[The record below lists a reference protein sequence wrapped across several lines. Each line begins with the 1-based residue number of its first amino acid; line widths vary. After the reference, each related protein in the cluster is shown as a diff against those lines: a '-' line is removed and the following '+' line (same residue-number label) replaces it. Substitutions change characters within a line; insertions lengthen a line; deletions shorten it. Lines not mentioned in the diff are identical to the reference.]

1 MDNPG
6 TAAMLPAHGRIACA
20 NCFPSMHAVWERS
33 VMSKAGWRLE
43 NNPLAWGGQNPR
55 VMVLG
60 FSKGDRQCA
69 VIRDGAPLE
78 SIPFAGMR
86 SNLTA
91 ILRKLGL
98 LEENRTVDQIIAT
111 HGPDYHFGSLVRC
124 SIAKLD
130 PGNGKALKAGDIIAA
145 AATDP
150 VGREIV
156 STCSERY
163 LKELPSRLRN
173 VVLLSNDDA
182 WIDYCFQI
190 VRRLH
195 AGARRVNDVA
205 YRTGDVMWIH
215 VVHPSG
221 SSGRHIPAWLGG
233 ADGKQGRKGQLA
245 VDAARS
251 LSDN

>member
-1 MDNPG
+1 MDIPA
-6 TAAMLPAHGRIACA
+6 TAVNLPAHGRIACA
-20 NCFPSMHAVWERS
+20 KCFHGAQAEWGRS
-33 VMSKAGWRLE
+33 VLSKAGWRLE

-69 VIRDGAPLE
+69 GIRGGAPLD

-98 LEENRTVDQIIAT
+98 LDENRTVDQIIAT
-111 HGPDYHFGSLVRC
+111 HDPDYHFGSLVRC

-130 PGNGKALKAGDIIAA
+130 PSTGKALKAGDIIAA
-145 AATDP
+145 AATDS
-150 VGREIV
+150 VGREIA
-156 STCSERY
+156 SACAEQY
-163 LKELPSRLRN
+163 LKNLPSRLRN

-190 VRRLH
+190 VRRLASCQLSQCLRAMH
-195 AGARRVNDVA
+195 QARTTRNW
-205 YRTGDVMWIH
+205 RRKQ
-215 VVHPSG
+215 SL
-221 SSGRHIPAWLGG
+221 GRGLISTQPN
-233 ADGKQGRKGQLA
+233 
-245 VDAARS
+245 
-251 LSDN
+251 SD